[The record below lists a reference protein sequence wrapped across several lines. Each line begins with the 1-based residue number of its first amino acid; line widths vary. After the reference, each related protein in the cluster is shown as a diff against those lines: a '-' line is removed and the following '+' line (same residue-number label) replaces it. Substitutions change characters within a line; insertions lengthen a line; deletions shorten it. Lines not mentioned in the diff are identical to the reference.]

1 MYTTLL
7 FTPPRRLPRRWRED
21 SVDEALEGLRFP
33 PRTFTSKPL
42 STTFSRT
49 VCKRVC
55 TKGIDKQKM
64 TNDYVRY
71 S

>member
-42 STTFSRT
+42 STKFSRT
-49 VCKRVC
+49 LS

-64 TNDYVRY
+64 TNDYIRY

>member
-42 STTFSRT
+42 STFSRT
-49 VCKRVC
+49 VS

-64 TNDYVRY
+64 TNDYIRY